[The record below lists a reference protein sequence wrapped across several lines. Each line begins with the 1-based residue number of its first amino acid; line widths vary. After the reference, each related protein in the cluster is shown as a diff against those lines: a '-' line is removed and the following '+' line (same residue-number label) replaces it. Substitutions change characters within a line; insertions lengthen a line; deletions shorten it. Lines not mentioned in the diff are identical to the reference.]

1 MAVLCDFLEETGWST
16 RDGEEGLIRKERELS
31 EVYRS
36 IWEDGN
42 YKGVDDATQRTV
54 QLRIGR
60 TVSAR

>member
-16 RDGEEGLIRKERELS
+16 RDGEEGLIRKERELA
-31 EVYRS
+31 EVYRP
-36 IWEDGN
+36 IWEDGDHE
-42 YKGVDDATQRTV
+42 GVDDATQRTV